1 MSVID
6 QAPIARQVTTA
17 KGSTWPRWNTC
28 HNHCSWLR
36 TLAMSVQALAGASF
50 AGSTRLVLGN
60 EAHANTFAKK
70 KFCNDTPGCKLEN
83 DKCVTIPPQAYNTC
97 WLQGLPPASN
107 SKAGCMML
115 SKHTNLGCSWING
128 WGCKQGLDQGQVVG
142 NRICRSD
149 FKPCLK
155 DWRSNGT
162 KWAVCANETDCV
174 NKYHGKVI
182 H

>member
-70 KFCNDTPGCKLEN
+70 NSATTLPDASSRMTNALPYHPKHITLAGSRDYPLRQTAK
-83 DKCVTIPPQAYNTC
+83 QA
-97 WLQGLPPASN
+97 A
-107 SKAGCMML
+107 
-115 SKHTNLGCSWING
+115 
-128 WGCKQGLDQGQVVG
+128 
-142 NRICRSD
+142 
-149 FKPCLK
+149 
-155 DWRSNGT
+155 
-162 KWAVCANETDCV
+162 
-174 NKYHGKVI
+174 
-182 H
+182 